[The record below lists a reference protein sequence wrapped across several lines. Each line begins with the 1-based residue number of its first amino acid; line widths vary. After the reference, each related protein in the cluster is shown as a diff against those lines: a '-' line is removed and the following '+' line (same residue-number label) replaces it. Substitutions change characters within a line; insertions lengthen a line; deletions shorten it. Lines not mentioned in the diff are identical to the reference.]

1 MKKKD
6 NYEDYSSG
14 RVIYGAP
21 GATNFPV
28 SLSIEIFEKCREYLN
43 KNGNSGPYK
52 IYDPFCGVAYSL
64 TVLGLLF
71 GENIKEICASDA
83 DTTILEFAHKN
94 LSLLSEEGIDTRINE
109 LEKFIKDYNKD
120 SHKEALESA
129 KKLKIKSK
137 KLSIKIKDFEF
148 NILSNKE
155 LPKIINS
162 IDIVIA
168 DVPYG
173 KLTNWNGLQ
182 NETNPIQE
190 SLNKIKDILST
201 KSILAIIL
209 NKKQTIEYSGYD
221 KIKSFKLGKRK
232 IILLSPVRIRA

>member
-1 MKKKD
+1 MKN

-28 SLSIEIFEKCREYLN
+28 SLSIEIFEKCREYLY

-71 GENIKEICASDA
+71 GENIKEIYASDA

-94 LSLLSEEGIDTRINE
+94 LSLLSEKGIDKRINE

-120 SHKEALESA
+120 SHKDALESA
-129 KKLKIKSK
+129 KRLQILSK
-137 KLSIKIKDFEF
+137 KLSIKIKEFQF
-148 NILSNKE
+148 NILKDSN
-155 LPKIINS
+155 LPQYINN
-162 IDIVIA
+162 IDIIMA

-173 KLTNWNGLQ
+173 KLTNWDSLEDGI
-182 NETNPIQE
+182 NPIQE
-190 SLNKIKDILST
+190 SLNKIKDRLNT
-201 KSILAIIL
+201 KSIVAIIL
-209 NKKQTIEYSGYD
+209 NKKQTIEYNGYD